1 MYLTANI
8 LHQWNISWRTDV
20 ALLDLSARSS
30 LNCDLGYIDESLPV
44 EEASEYEFESRIYY
58 REFKHNKKIMDEIH

>member
-20 ALLDLSARSS
+20 ALLDLSAH
-30 LNCDLGYIDESLPV
+30 IDESLPV

-58 REFKHNKKIMDEIH
+58 GEFKHNKKIMDEIH